1 MWIVILLVAAAI
13 LFILYTR
20 REGYDVCH
28 GHCLKNSSDQVEDA
42 WDCCE
47 CNATVHATYNK
58 GFRACMCNLGYGDFC
73 FRPVTNFLLSQ

>member
-1 MWIVILLVAAAI
+1 MWWVVIALIIVIGLVY
-13 LFILYTR
+13 LNR

-28 GHCLKNSSDQVEDA
+28 GHCLKNSSGLVEDA

-58 GFRACMCNLGYGDFC
+58 GFRVCMCNLGYQDFC